1 MSNHKLII
9 SSAGSGKT
17 TYIVRE
23 AIKNSDKKILI
34 TTYTEANEREI
45 KKKFVD
51 EIGYVPK
58 NIIIQTWF
66 SFLIQHCI
74 KPFQGSMN
82 EDLFVKDIK
91 GMLLVSKPSG
101 VKFYN
106 KQGFPV
112 PFKEEDNFDKHY
124 FSKEFKIYSDKISKF
139 IVSLSK
145 KDSGDT
151 FNRIS
156 NIFDYVM
163 IDEVQD
169 LAGNDLEIIKLLMK
183 NCLSVKMVGDPR
195 QVTYLTHIEAK
206 HRGYRKGKI
215 KEFLIDKCSS
225 LIKNGIDEATLSES
239 HRCPPS
245 ICNYASKLFI
255 DFTPMTSC
263 GCCNVIPNKHQGVF
277 LVKPE
282 HVDVYLKKYNPM
294 QLRWDK
300 RAETHKLYDAINF
313 GESKGAT
320 FKRVLIYPTGG
331 MINWIDDNSKKLTD
345 GARAKFYV
353 ALTRARYSAA
363 IVFDY
368 DDSINYIGLTKYKID
383 E

>member
-17 TYIVRE
+17 TFLVRE
-23 AIKNSDKKILI
+23 ALKMLDKKVLI
-34 TTYTEANEREI
+34 TTYTEANEKEI
-45 KKKFVD
+45 RRKFIEEV
-51 EIGYVPK
+51 GYVPK
-58 NIIIQTWF
+58 NITIKTWF

-74 KPFQGSMN
+74 KPFQGLMN
-82 EDLFVKDIK
+82 DKLFENDIR
-91 GMLLVSKPSG
+91 GMILVSKQSG
-101 VKFYN
+101 VRFMSDK
-106 KQGFPV
+106 GFPV
-112 PFKEEDNFDKHY
+112 TWKEEDNFDKHY
-124 FSKEFKIYSDKISKF
+124 FTKENRIYSDKISKF
-139 IVSLSK
+139 ICNLST

-156 NIFDYVM
+156 RIFDHVM

-183 NCLSVKMVGDPR
+183 NCSTVTMVGDPR

-206 HRGYRKGKI
+206 HKGYRKGKI
-215 KEFLIDKCSS
+215 KEFLIDKCKS
-225 LIKNGIDEATLSES
+225 LIKSGIDEVTLKDS
-239 HRCPPS
+239 HRCS
-245 ICNYASKLFI
+245 HKICDYASKLYI

-263 GCCNVIPNKHQGVF
+263 GCCNIVPNIHEGVF

-282 HVDVYLKKYNPM
+282 HVLDYLNLYNPM

-300 RAETHKLYDAINF
+300 RSKTHLGFESLNF

-320 FKRVLIYPTGG
+320 FERILIYPTGD
-331 MINWIDDNSKKLTD
+331 MENWIVNNKSKLAD

-353 ALTRARYSAA
+353 GLTRARFSAA
-363 IVFDY
+363 IIFDY
-368 DDSINYIGLTKYKID
+368 DNSVEYNGLIKYQLD

>member
-17 TYIVRE
+17 TFLVSE
-23 AIKNSDKKILI
+23 SLKLVDKKILI
-34 TTYTEANEREI
+34 TTYTEANEKEI
-45 KKKFVD
+45 RRKFIK
-51 EIGYVPK
+51 EIGYVPL
-58 NIIIQTWF
+58 NITIKTWF
-66 SFLIQHCI
+66 SFLIQHGI

-82 EDLFVKDIK
+82 SDLFQKDIR
-91 GMLLVSKPSG
+91 GMLLVSKASG
-101 VKFYN
+101 IKFHT

-112 PFKEEDNFDKHY
+112 VFKEKGNFDKHY
-124 FSKEFKIYSDKISKF
+124 FSKERRIYSDKISKF
-139 IVSLSK
+139 ICNLSS
-145 KDSGDT
+145 KDSGNT

-156 NIFDYVM
+156 RIFDHVM

-183 NCLSVKMVGDPR
+183 NCHEVTMVGDPR

-215 KEFLIDKCSS
+215 AEFLKEKCKS
-225 LIKNGIDEATLSES
+225 LIKDGIDELTLKDS

-245 ICNYASKLFI
+245 ICDYASKLYL
-255 DFTPMTSC
+255 DYSPTTSC
-263 GCCNVIPNKHQGVF
+263 GCCNIVPNIHEGVF
-277 LVKPE
+277 LVKPD
-282 HVDVYLKKYNPM
+282 HLTDYLKLYNPL

-300 RAETHKLYDAINF
+300 RVKTHLGFDSMNF

-320 FKRVLIYPTGG
+320 LDRVLIYPTGG
-331 MINWIDDNSKKLTD
+331 MDNWIIDNTSKLTD

-353 ALTRARYSAA
+353 GLTRARYSVAV
-363 IVFDY
+363 VFDY
-368 DDSINYIGLTKYKID
+368 DDTIEYSGLIKYQIG

>member
-17 TYIVRE
+17 TFLVRE
-23 AIKNSDKKILI
+23 SLKMLDKKVLI
-34 TTYTEANEREI
+34 TTYTEANEKEI
-45 KKKFVD
+45 RRKFI
-51 EIGYVPK
+51 EELGYVPK
-58 NIIIQTWF
+58 NVSIKTWF

-74 KPFQGSMN
+74 KPFQGLMN
-82 EDLFVKDIK
+82 DVLFQKDIK
-91 GMLLVSKPSG
+91 GMLLVNKASA
-101 VKFYN
+101 VKFYT

-112 PFKEEDNFDKHY
+112 PIKEEDNFDKHY
-124 FSKEFKIYSDKISKF
+124 FSKGNRIYSDKISKF
-139 IVSLSK
+139 ISNLSK
-145 KDSGDT
+145 KDSGNT

-156 NIFDYVM
+156 RIFDHIM

-183 NCLSVKMVGDPR
+183 NCSEVTMVGDPR

-215 KEFLIDKCSS
+215 KEFLIEKCKS
-225 LIKNGIDEATLSES
+225 LIKNGIDETTLSDS
-239 HRCPPS
+239 HRCPPN
-245 ICNYASKLFI
+245 ICDYASRLYI

-263 GCCNVIPNKHQGVF
+263 GCCNIVPNVHEGVF
-277 LVKPE
+277 LIKPDQ
-282 HVDVYLKKYNPM
+282 VSNYLKLYKPM

-300 RAETHKLYDAINF
+300 RTATDRDFEALNF
-313 GESKGAT
+313 GESKGGT
-320 FKRVLIYPTGG
+320 FERVLIYPTDG
-331 MINWIDDNSKKLTD
+331 MKSWINDNSSKLAD

-353 ALTRARYSAA
+353 ALTRARYSAV
-363 IVFDY
+363 IVFNY
-368 DDSINYIGLTKYKID
+368 DDSEKYSGLIKYKVD